1 MKAKRSEGRD
11 IETAVILFDWPAEG
25 RGNLRDGWGEKQID
39 EMSSEG

>member
-11 IETAVILFDWPAEG
+11 IETAVILFDWPAE
-25 RGNLRDGWGEKQID
+25 RQID